1 MNMAVAILSAF
12 ALYATIGAL
21 FGMSFVW
28 RDVDRIDAA
37 AHGAR
42 WTFRL
47 LILPGVI
54 AIWPL
59 LAFRWRRAVRTRGR
73 A

>member
-1 MNMAVAILSAF
+1 MAIAILSAF
-12 ALYATIGAL
+12 AVYATIGSL
-21 FGMSFVW
+21 FGIMFVW
-28 RDVDRIDAA
+28 RRVNRIDAA

-54 AIWPL
+54 ALWPM
-59 LAFRWRRAVRTRGR
+59 LAFRWKRAARPRDR

>member
-1 MNMAVAILSAF
+1 MAVVILEIL
-12 ALYATIGAL
+12 ALYFAIGTL
-21 FGMSFVW
+21 FGVVFAW
-28 RDVDRIDAA
+28 RGVSRIDSAA
-37 AHGAR
+37 NGAP

-54 AIWPL
+54 ALWPM
-59 LAFRWRRAVRTRGR
+59 LAFRWQMAARTRDR